1 VATSTKVLFKLSSLR
16 EKALT
21 AINERIDNA
30 EEELER
36 LNRDDTLAELRRDW
50 RQKQQIR
57 VEDLFSRLDEISDEE
72 LSRFRLDELPKIDQ
86 WEKGKAR
93 QRVNGLR
100 ATRDQII
107 AKADS
112 LVSDEDGNIG
122 LTKTQLAEF
131 FGL

>member
-1 VATSTKVLFKLSSLR
+1 MATSTKVLFKLSSLR

-21 AINERIDNA
+21 AINERIDVA

-36 LNRDDTLAELRRDW
+36 LNRDETLIELRREW
-50 RQKQQIR
+50 RKRQDARID
-57 VEDLFSRLDEISDEE
+57 DLFSRLDDVTDEE
-72 LSRFRLDELPKIDQ
+72 LSRFKLDELPKIDQ

-93 QRVNGLR
+93 QRLNGLR

-112 LVSDEDGNIG
+112 LVADEDGNIG
-122 LTKTQLAEF
+122 LTKTQLQEF

>member
-57 VEDLFSRLDEISDEE
+57 IDDLFSRLDEISDEE

>member
-57 VEDLFSRLDEISDEE
+57 IDDLFSRLDEISDEE

-86 WEKGKAR
+86 WAKSKAR

>member
-57 VEDLFSRLDEISDEE
+57 IDDLFSRLDEISDEE

-86 WEKGKAR
+86 WAKSKAR

-112 LVSDEDGNIG
+112 LVSGNIG

>member
-36 LNRDDTLAELRRDW
+36 FNRDDTLIELRREW
-50 RQKQQIR
+50 RKRQDERID
-57 VEDLFSRLDEISDEE
+57 DLCSRLDEISDEE
-72 LSRFRLDELPKIDQ
+72 LSRFKLDELPKIDQ
-86 WEKGKAR
+86 WEKSRAR
-93 QRVNGLR
+93 QRLNGLR
-100 ATRDQII
+100 VTREQMI

-112 LVSDEDGNIG
+112 LVADEDGNIG
-122 LTKTQLAEF
+122 LTKTQLQEF
-131 FGL
+131 FGI

>member
-57 VEDLFSRLDEISDEE
+57 IDDLFSRLDEISDEE

-86 WEKGKAR
+86 WAKGKAR